1 VFAIDDDYVG
11 VVGHQQV
18 PARQDFAEEG
28 LATAGRSEDANVG
41 VLKHAVVEQVQFDQV
56 VDLLV
61 DSEQNAAGY
70 SRSRRDE
77 WIDRRQ
83 RARVQRVQD
92 LQRVACFRQ
101 ARSESLLL
109 LQSRHQRSS

>member
-1 VFAIDDDYVG
+1 MFAVDDDYVG

-18 PARQDFAEEG
+18 PARQDFGEEG
-28 LATAGRSEDANVG
+28 FATARRSEDANVG
-41 VLKHAVVEQVQFDQV
+41 VLAHAVVEQVQLDQV

-77 WIDRRQ
+77 RIDRRQ
-83 RARVQRVQD
+83 RARI
-92 LQRVACFRQ
+92 
-101 ARSESLLL
+101 
-109 LQSRHQRSS
+109 